1 MLERKIENMS
11 LNLTSV
17 DQNEQE
23 IMKIKPIRCESGG
36 MDRMEGINGMN
47 LNAMKMIGMI
57 IWGGGGGGK
66 SKINTNWPPGDKHQ
80 RHFPAQV

>member
-36 MDRMEGINGMN
+36 MDRMEGINGRSGAHVRN
-47 LNAMKMIGMI
+47 CHQHARQILHRHY
-57 IWGGGGGGK
+57 
-66 SKINTNWPPGDKHQ
+66 KHN
-80 RHFPAQV
+80 PVL